1 MVKSK
6 GTLYIIAAASGTGKT
21 SLSQALSQSVESIK
35 ISVSHTTRPI
45 RSNEQDGKH
54 YFFTTPEKFKLL
66 IHQEAFLEYAQL
78 FNYYY
83 GTSIQFVEEQL
94 NAGFDIILNID
105 WQGARQVKSKIKCTS
120 IFLLPPSVAELR
132 IRLEKRNREGADII
146 KQRLASARFEISH
159 YKEFDYVII
168 NDKFENALADLR
180 AIVHSK
186 KLLLYHQIIKHNRL
200 LKELL
205 R

>member
-1 MVKSK
+1 VKSK